1 MQKKYVPLLLFFA
14 ALLVFAAHIGTRFV
28 LSEPAF
34 SLACAEE
41 KRVYLTFDDGPSTIV
56 TNRILDI
63 LQKEK
68 IKATFFIVSDRVS
81 GREETLNRIAAE
93 GHTLGVHSATHNYR
107 EIYASDEALLA
118 DAETC
123 AAVIRNVTGVM
134 PRVYRFPGGG
144 GKDAA
149 RQTALLQENGYRV
162 VRWNAVCG
170 DAEIAGATAD
180 VLFDT
185 SVQTSRGKQPV
196 ILLLHDSATHLATAE
211 ALPRIIGYFRG
222 QGYAFCAY

>member
-68 IKATFFIVSDRVS
+68 IRATFFIVSDRVS

-123 AAVIRNVTGVM
+123 AAAAERTRRGR
-134 PRVYRFPGGG
+134 PRFCR
-144 GKDAA
+144 
-149 RQTALLQENGYRV
+149 RT
-162 VRWNAVCG
+162 
-170 DAEIAGATAD
+170 ATAWYAG
-180 VLFDT
+180 T
-185 SVQTSRGKQPV
+185 PC
-196 ILLLHDSATHLATAE
+196 AE
-211 ALPRIIGYFRG
+211 MRRSPARPRT
-222 QGYAFCAY
+222 FCLIRACRRRAESSP